1 MGTPLVATPV
11 QGVAS
16 MPRLS
21 AESRENEGYPGAI
34 FAHNPQIASRLFHAV
49 GSAGAVQ

>member
-11 QGVAS
+11 LGIAS
-16 MPRLS
+16 TPRLS

-34 FAHNPQIASRLFHAV
+34 FAHYPQIASRLFHV
-49 GSAGAVQ
+49 GAPSGAVQ